1 VKYWRHPRRATNA
14 ALSVWLIGWWA
25 AAPVCSQ
32 PAPTAAA
39 AGSAEALLE
48 RFTTEVRD
56 LSARFEQ
63 SRFDPDGQPIDEAAT
78 GRFSLLR
85 PDRFLW
91 HQQLPFEQVFDADGE
106 YLWEYDVEFAQVTRQ
121 PLSELAATPA
131 MLLSGEGR
139 VGDDY
144 VLRLLPAAG
153 ETEWLE
159 LTPAD
164 GVAGDFESARIAFAA
179 GVPVALELVDGLGN
193 LTQIEFYDIEVNTGL
208 DPAVFAFEPPAG
220 VHIDGID

>member
-1 VKYWRHPRRATNA
+1 
-14 ALSVWLIGWWA
+14 
-25 AAPVCSQ
+25 
-32 PAPTAAA
+32 
-39 AGSAEALLE
+39 
-48 RFTTEVRD
+48 
-56 LSARFEQ
+56 
-63 SRFDPDGQPIDEAAT
+63 
-78 GRFSLLR
+78 
-85 PDRFLW
+85 
-91 HQQLPFEQVFDADGE
+91 
-106 YLWEYDVEFAQVTRQ
+106 
-121 PLSELAATPA
+121 

-159 LTPAD
+159 LTPAA